1 MNYFLIVFSAL
12 MAFLCF
18 YILSLQNQNETLIK
32 QNLELEI
39 ALRTLSTAESELLE
53 KQESLKKA
61 YESKA
66 KRLESIEFKGGA
78 CESELDS
85 YRNLINA
92 F

>member
-18 YILSLQNQNETLIK
+18 YILSLQNQNENLIK

-39 ALRTLSTAESELLE
+39 ALRTISTAESELLE
-53 KQESLKKA
+53 KQEILKKA
-61 YESKA
+61 YEVKA
-66 KRLESIEFKGGA
+66 KRLDKVIFEGGT
-78 CESELDS
+78 CEKELDS
-85 YRNLINA
+85 YKRLINS

>member
-18 YILSLQNQNETLIK
+18 YILSLQNQNEGLIK

-53 KQESLKKA
+53 KQEILKKA
-61 YESKA
+61 YDAKA
-66 KRLESIEFKGGA
+66 KRLEKITFEGGT
-78 CESELDS
+78 CEKELNS
-85 YRNLINA
+85 YKRLINS